1 MIKLFIGMASISF
14 LMGAT
19 QVFAEVAPTDKVAEK
34 TTEKKVKYKQSKNLS
49 FESHTVEGQIYR
61 PDLSVVT
68 GDTWLQE
75 NSILRMRRSWLDKV
89 AIEYGEGNNDFNTK

>member
-1 MIKLFIGMASISF
+1 MIKIFFKSIAILSLFFSSLALS
-14 LMGAT
+14 
-19 QVFAEVAPTDKVAEK
+19 EVEPVKETKDSKVHY
-34 TTEKKVKYKQSKNLS
+34 KKSKNLS

-75 NSILRMRRSWLDKV
+75 NSILRMRKSWLDKV